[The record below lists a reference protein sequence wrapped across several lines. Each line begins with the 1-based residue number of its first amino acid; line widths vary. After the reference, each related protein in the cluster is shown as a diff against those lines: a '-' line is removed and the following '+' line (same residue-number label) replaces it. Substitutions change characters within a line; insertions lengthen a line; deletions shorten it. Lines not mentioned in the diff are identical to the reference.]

1 MAPRSNLAFGALTDP
16 TRRAILRFL
25 ADRGECPVGEIAAEV
40 GTVSRAG
47 VSTHLRILRAAEMV
61 KERRDGRYR
70 LYSLEPEAVDGVV
83 EYLISLYRSPLAEV
97 KRLVEDRTED
107 QTPAEG
113 ADRGGRTRSRR

>member
-1 MAPRSNLAFGALTDP
+1 MAFGALADP

-40 GTVSRAG
+40 GTMSRAG

-70 LYSLEPEAVDGVV
+70 LYSLEQEAVDTVV
-83 EYLISLYRSPLAEV
+83 EYLISLYRSPLVEL
-97 KRLVEDRTED
+97 KRLVED
-107 QTPAEG
+107 QTADLKPAEEAG
-113 ADRGGRTRSRR
+113 RGGRTRSRR